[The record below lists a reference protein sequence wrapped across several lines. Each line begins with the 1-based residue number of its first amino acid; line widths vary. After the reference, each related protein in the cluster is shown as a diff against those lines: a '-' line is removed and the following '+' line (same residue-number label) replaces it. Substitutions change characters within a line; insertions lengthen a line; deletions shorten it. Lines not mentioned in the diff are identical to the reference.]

1 MKKRQIALPAG
12 VRRFRS
18 VATILAVTL
27 TLTLAAGAGCIDQKD
42 PERPSVQ
49 ELLQK
54 SHIDG
59 QPTLKI
65 GVATREPLMGMREN
79 GVYSG
84 FDIEIAK
91 YIAGSLGY
99 SGDQQLEFVPLA
111 TEDRIPALQ
120 SGQVDLVVAS
130 FSMTKEREQL
140 VSFAG
145 PYFVTTQEVLV
156 PTRMKDKIRTLEDLQ
171 NPAYRICT
179 SGGSTT
185 EAQLVQRGVKP
196 YVVKTVQA
204 CLEGIRENKYDGMS
218 SDETILAGFR
228 SVYKTEFEIVDMPFG
243 TSEQL
248 GVGVPISDP
257 ALRDLVAYFLD
268 KSYQADRRGKSSP
281 WRTAYNNTLGP
292 WLGERP
298 QPPPLRVPDLVDFDD
313 KAPQQ

>member
-1 MKKRQIALPAG
+1 MKKRQIPLPDTG
-12 VRRFRS
+12 RVRS
-18 VATILAVTL
+18 IATILAVA
-27 TLTLAAGAGCIDQKD
+27 LTLALAAVAGCESQEE
-42 PERPSVQ
+42 PRLPSVR

-54 SHIDG
+54 SHIHG
-59 QPTLKI
+59 QPKLRI

-84 FDIEIAK
+84 FDVEIAR

-111 TEDRIPALQ
+111 TEDRIPWLQ
-120 SGQVDLVVAS
+120 GGRVDLVVSS

-145 PYFVTTQEVLV
+145 PYFVTTQEVMV

-185 EAQLVQRGVKP
+185 EAQLVQRGVKAH
-196 YVVKTVQA
+196 VVKTVQA
-204 CLEGIRENKYDGMS
+204 CLEGMQQNKYDGMS
-218 SDETILAGFR
+218 SDETILAGFK
-228 SVYKTEFEIVDMPFG
+228 SLYQTEFEIVDMPFG

-268 KSYQADRRGKSSP
+268 KSYQADRRDKSSP
-281 WRTAYNNTLGP
+281 WRTAYNKTLGP

-298 QPPPLRVPDLVDFDD
+298 QPPPLRVPQLVDFDD
-313 KAPQQ
+313 KAPQR